1 MTGKAK
7 SVPLVLL
14 SITLKAS
21 GLKTR
26 LSVGVCNILC
36 YDIRGFMK
44 ITIKEYGRTIYT
56 AIENAMV
63 NHFKGMLI
71 WRKVVI
77 VVDDKVPRSS
87 WPLFSV
93 TIVRKNV
100 QHRWTCKESNCEDQS
115 LVALWIRLFF
125 WS

>member
-36 YDIRGFMK
+36 YDIREFMRMGSK
-44 ITIKEYGRTIYT
+44 KSLPGLFD
-56 AIENAMV
+56 N
-63 NHFKGMLI
+63 
-71 WRKVVI
+71 
-77 VVDDKVPRSS
+77 VPLG
-87 WPLFSV
+87 P
-93 TIVRKNV
+93 
-100 QHRWTCKESNCEDQS
+100 
-115 LVALWIRLFF
+115 
-125 WS
+125 